1 MAAVSAFS
9 LDQAALHGV
18 WTADALS
25 REGAG
30 TVASGH
36 AALDAEL
43 PGGGWPLGAL
53 IELLQPAPTAAVW
66 PLLWPALARRLQAE
80 EAELA
85 CVSAH
90 SSRQAGAAASPA
102 RTRRVVLLNPP
113 HEPCLP
119 AFAAAGMVA
128 AQLLWLAPP
137 TPATRLWAAEQA
149 LRCQDVAALVAWL
162 PGVRVAELRRLQ
174 QAAAQTGTL
183 LFVLRPEGSMRDAAT
198 PARLRL
204 RVGAVLAPAPGRPKL
219 RLVGTDDVPGAQP
232 AMAGAGGL
240 PRLRVDLLKR
250 RGPPLGDPLWLP
262 VCDPALA
269 AVLQAALGQAPFRAE
284 FLPEAATD
292 AGVRASPEGGSVSP
306 LRRRP
311 QAPRPGAAGRA
322 SKPAPAAAPAHAG
335 ARRAAADAAG
345 GEGGHALAGA
355 SVAAA

>member
-1 MAAVSAFS
+1 MAAASAFS
-9 LDQAALHGV
+9 LDQSALHGV
-18 WTADALS
+18 WTADTLS

-66 PLLWPALARRLQAE
+66 SLLWPALARRLQAG
-80 EAELA
+80 EAGPA
-85 CVSAH
+85 RVSAR
-90 SSRQAGAAASPA
+90 SSRQADATASPA

-119 AFAAAGMVA
+119 AFAAAGIPA
-128 AQLLWLAPP
+128 WQLLWLAPP
-137 TPATRLWAAEQA
+137 TPAARLWAAEQA
-149 LRCQDVAALVAWL
+149 LRCQDVVALVAWL
-162 PGVRVAELRRLQ
+162 PHVRVAELRRLQ

-183 LFVLRPEGSMRDAAT
+183 LFVLRPDGSVPDAAT

-204 RVGAVLAPAPGRPKL
+204 RVGAALAPAPGRPKL
-219 RLVGTDDVPGAQP
+219 RLVGADDVPGAEP
-232 AMAGAGGL
+232 VMEGAGGL

-250 RGPPLGDPLWLP
+250 RGPPLDDPLWLP
-262 VCDPALA
+262 VCGPALA
-269 AVLQAALGQAPFRAE
+269 TVLEAALGQAPLRDAFRLEIAMG
-284 FLPEAATD
+284 AD
-292 AGVRASPEGGSVSP
+292 ARMPGESGSVSP

-311 QAPRPGAAGRA
+311 QAPRPGAAGRT
-322 SKPAPAAAPAHAG
+322 SEPALAAAPARTGVRQAVAG
-335 ARRAAADAAG
+335 TAG